1 MVDRATAMPAAVQHY
16 FPKPDIQIVKMAKT
30 QSGRSLRFCSMSH
43 MRTKQKYELGREKTC
58 VHIWQTGSML

>member
-1 MVDRATAMPAAVQHY
+1 MPAAVQHD

-43 MRTKQKYELGREKTC
+43 MRTCPTFAPNVFIHPNGQIIVIHDHRSE
-58 VHIWQTGSML
+58 